1 MTYESAPTMHPT
13 VQEVARI
20 LRAARKARGLSQREL
35 GDRIGLTQA
44 HISKFESG
52 RVDLRLSSLVE
63 LSRGLG
69 LEVMLVPRRAV
80 PAVLALGLAASEGG
94 SATGDPADG

>member
-1 MTYESAPTMHPT
+1 MHPT

-20 LRAARKARGLSQREL
+20 LRAAREVRGLSQREL
-35 GDRIGLTQA
+35 GARIGFTQA

-69 LEVMLVPRRAV
+69 LEVMLVQRRSV
-80 PAVLALGLAASEGG
+80 PAVMALGLAATERRPV
-94 SATGDPADG
+94 TGDPTDG